1 MKIIS
6 RTILCIFFSGY
17 CLISSSQSVSK
28 HSIGLQLN
36 PFFDEHLFNHEFY
49 SPVYAFRYTLGIRE
63 HITLGPELS
72 GFYTKAYVNDFTLSN
87 FNVGGFFR
95 YSFLPTSRVNP
106 FIEVSPYY
114 TFHSWKNGPTE
125 SFSGALEPS
134 GSRSYLSG
142 YIAPGISLYSKS
154 KKVSLDLFYK
164 FSNKDF
170 VNGKQSVLSYR
181 LNFKF

>member
-1 MKIIS
+1 MKILG
-6 RTILCIFFSGY
+6 RTIICILLSGY
-17 CLISSSQSVSK
+17 CVISSSQSVGK
-28 HSIGLQLN
+28 HSIGIQLN
-36 PFFDEHLFNHEFY
+36 PYVDEHLFNHEFY
-49 SPVYAFRYTLGIRE
+49 SPVYALRYTLGIKD

-72 GFYTKAYVNDFTLSN
+72 GFYTKAYVNDFTISN
-87 FNVGGFFR
+87 INVGGFFR

-125 SFSGALEPS
+125 IYSGVLEPN

-142 YIAPGISLYSKS
+142 YVAPGISLSSKS

-164 FSNKDF
+164 FSNKNF
-170 VNGKQSVLSYR
+170 ANEKHSVLSYR